1 MTPVELR
8 FGTSVIPTVGGRTDP
23 AEDALHA
30 ERLGFDFVTCW
41 DHLHGD
47 TPSYE
52 TWTLLTWIAAR
63 TERIRIATNVLGLP
77 YRHPTVTAKMAE
89 TLQRLSGGRFILG
102 LGGGGSDVEFS
113 SWGLDVRSPREKV
126 DALEEAIGV
135 VRGMWSEPK
144 FTFDGRHYR
153 TQVGQMEPKPD
164 KPIPIW
170 LGVYGKRAL
179 TLVGRL
185 ADGWIPSMGFAPP
198 QNVTALRDR
207 VRRSAEAAG
216 RDPDAL
222 TYAYNIPVLVQ
233 EGARDPQ
240 GRTVTGGPDEIARS
254 LTGFVELGFNALN
267 LWPRGD
273 RVGGRERLASEV
285 IPEVRQM
292 VS

>member
-1 MTPVELR
+1 MSELR

-23 AEDALHA
+23 VEDARHA

-126 DALEEAIGV
+126 DALEEAIRV
-135 VRGMWSEPK
+135 VRGVWSEPE
-144 FTFDGRHYR
+144 FTFEGRHYR
-153 TQVGQMEPKPD
+153 TEVAQMEPKPD
-164 KPIPIW
+164 IPIPIW

-179 TLVGRL
+179 ALVGGL

-198 QNVTALRDR
+198 ERVTALRDR

-233 EGARDPQ
+233 EGARDQQ
-240 GRTVTGGPDEIARS
+240 GRTLTGSPDEIART
-254 LTGFVELGFNALN
+254 LTRFVEFGFNALN

-285 IPEVRQM
+285 IPAVRQM

>member
-1 MTPVELR
+1 MELR
-8 FGTSVIPTVGGRTDP
+8 FGTSIIPTVGGRTDP
-23 AEDALHA
+23 VEDAIDA

-77 YRHPTVTAKMAE
+77 YRHPTVTSKMAE

-113 SWGLDVRSPREKV
+113 SWGLDVRSAREKV
-126 DALEEAIGV
+126 DALEEAIRV
-135 VRGMWSEPK
+135 VRGMWSERE
-144 FTFDGRHYR
+144 FTFEGDHYR
-153 TQVGQMEPKPD
+153 THAAWMEPKPD
-164 KPIPIW
+164 TPIPIW

-198 QNVTALRDR
+198 ERVTSLRDR
-207 VRRSAEAAG
+207 VRRSAGAAG
-216 RDPDAL
+216 RDPDTL

-233 EGARDPQ
+233 EDARDPQ
-240 GRTVTGGPDEIARS
+240 GRTLAGSPQEIAGK
-254 LTGFVELGFNALN
+254 LANFAELGFNVLN

-273 RVGGRERLASEV
+273 RASGRERLASEV
-285 IPEVRQM
+285 VPAVREM

>member
-1 MTPVELR
+1 MNELR

-23 AEDALHA
+23 VEDARHA

-63 TERIRIATNVLGLP
+63 TDRIRIATNVLGLP

-89 TLQRLSGGRFILG
+89 TLQRLSGGRLILG

-113 SWGLDVRSPREKV
+113 SWGLNIRSPREKV
-126 DALEEAIGV
+126 DALEEAIRV
-135 VRGMWSEPK
+135 VHAMWAEPE
-144 FTFDGRHYR
+144 FTFEGRHYR
-153 TQVGQMEPKPD
+153 TKVAQMEPKPD
-164 KPIPIW
+164 APIPIW

-198 QNVTALRDR
+198 ERVTALRDR

-216 RDPDAL
+216 RDPNTL

-233 EGARDPQ
+233 EGARDQQ
-240 GRTVTGGPDEIARS
+240 GRTVTGSPDEIART

-273 RVGGRERLASEV
+273 RLGGRERLASEV
-285 IPEVRQM
+285 IPVVRQM

>member
-1 MTPVELR
+1 MDVR

-23 AEDALHA
+23 IEDARHA
-30 ERLGFDFVTCW
+30 ERLGFDFVSCW

-52 TWTLLTWIAAR
+52 TLILLTWIAAR
-63 TERIRIATNVLGLP
+63 TERIHIATNVLGLP

-102 LGGGGSDVEFS
+102 LGGGGSDVEFT
-113 SWGLDVRSPREKV
+113 SWGLDVRSAGEKV
-126 DALEEAIGV
+126 DALDEALHVI
-135 VRGMWSEPK
+135 RGMWSEPE
-144 FTFDGRHYR
+144 FTYTGRHFR
-153 TQVGQMEPKPD
+153 IENARLEPKPET
-164 KPIPIW
+164 PIPIW

-198 QNVTALRDR
+198 ERVTALRDR

-216 RDPDAL
+216 RDPDSL

-240 GRTVTGGPDEIARS
+240 RRTLAGAPEEIARR
-254 LTGFVELGFNALN
+254 LTELVALGFNELN

-273 RVGGRERLASEV
+273 RVNGRERLASEV
-285 IPEVRQM
+285 VPLVREAG
-292 VS
+292 S

>member
-1 MTPVELR
+1 MELR
-8 FGTSVIPTVGGRTDP
+8 FGTSIIPTVGGRTDP
-23 AEDALHA
+23 VEDARHA

-126 DALEEAIGV
+126 DALEDAIQV
-135 VRGMWSEPK
+135 VRGMWSEPE

-153 TQVGQMEPKPD
+153 THVAQMEPKPD
-164 KPIPIW
+164 TTIPIW

-179 TLVGRL
+179 TLGGRL

-198 QNVTALRDR
+198 ERVTALRDR
-207 VRRSAEAAG
+207 VRRSAEAAR

-233 EGARDPQ
+233 EGAIDQQ
-240 GRTVTGGPDEIARS
+240 GRTLAGAPDEIART
-254 LTGFVELGFNALN
+254 LVGLVELGFNALN

-273 RVGGRERLASEV
+273 RSGGRERLAAEV
-285 IPEVRQM
+285 VPMVRQM
-292 VS
+292 IS

>member
-1 MTPVELR
+1 VELR
-8 FGTSVIPTVGGRTDP
+8 FGTSVVPTVGGRTDP
-23 AEDALHA
+23 VEDARHA
-30 ERLGFDFVTCW
+30 EQLGFDFVTCW

-63 TERIRIATNVLGLP
+63 TERIEIASNVLGLP

-113 SWGLDVRSPREKV
+113 SWGLGIRTPGEKV
-126 DALEEAIGV
+126 EALEEALHVI
-135 VRGMWSEPK
+135 RGMWSERE
-144 FTFDGRHYR
+144 FTYDGKHYR
-153 TQVGQMEPKPD
+153 TERGQLEPKPD
-164 KPIPIW
+164 RPIPIW

-198 QNVTALRDR
+198 ERVAALRDR
-207 VRRSAEAAG
+207 IRRSAETAG
-216 RDPDAL
+216 RDPDTL
-222 TYAYNIPVLVQ
+222 TYAYNIPVLIQ

-240 GRTVTGGPDEIARS
+240 GRTLAGTPQEVARQLS
-254 LTGFVELGFNALN
+254 GFVDLGFNALN

-285 IPEVRQM
+285 VPAVRQAIL
-292 VS
+292 

>member
-1 MTPVELR
+1 MEFR
-8 FGTSVIPTVGGRTDP
+8 FGTSVVPTVGGRTDP
-23 AEDALHA
+23 VEDAEHA

-102 LGGGGSDVEFS
+102 LGGGGSDVEFGA
-113 SWGLDVRSPREKV
+113 WGFGVRSPREKV
-126 DALEEAIGV
+126 DALEEAIRV
-135 VRGMWSEPK
+135 VRGIWSERE
-144 FTFDGRHYR
+144 FSFDGRHYR
-153 TQVGQMEPKPD
+153 TEVAQMEPKPET
-164 KPIPIW
+164 PIPIW

-185 ADGWIPSMGFAPP
+185 ADGWIPSMGYAPP
-198 QNVTALRDR
+198 DRVTALRDR
-207 VRRSAEAAG
+207 VRRSAEVSG
-216 RDPDAL
+216 RDPNTL

-233 EGARDPQ
+233 EGARDQQ
-240 GRTVTGGPDEIARS
+240 GRTLAGGPDEIART
-254 LTGFVELGFNALN
+254 LAGFVELGFNALN

-273 RVGGRERLASEV
+273 RLGGRERLASEV
-285 IPEVRQM
+285 IPAVRQM